1 MLHSRSML
9 KNLFRRET
17 PSRQT
22 SVEPEAHLETERR
35 PVDHSWA
42 HARWRA
48 FVVALGFLLF
58 TAPIGCEEGS
68 SEPEA
73 ESTSDT
79 HAIMGEIFGAMRE
92 LLPLSVQSEQL
103 SDPTRRDEVA
113 SSIATLSRNSGML
126 EAHVGGKDAQLQFLA
141 RSITADTHELERAY
155 QEERFE
161 RAAFLLRNLTENCVV
176 CHTRLSSEK
185 DSPVTQGFIDEA
197 VFDELELEPRATLQI
212 ATRQF
217 DSSLDTLE
225 RLFASSIS
233 PVTMLGPITDYLVV
247 SIRVKRDYERPI
259 ATLEH
264 FAARPDLWAQLRA
277 EVETWV
283 EVLPVLKKRATGD
296 PDVATA
302 RSLLNEAQQMVDF
315 PADRRWL
322 AHLVVASDILERY
335 IDSHPPPDPHLAEA
349 YYLLG
354 ITEARIGRNYWVTPA
369 PFLLETSIRMSN
381 GESFAADAFAL
392 LEQELL
398 MSYEGSD
405 DEEIP
410 ADERAVL
417 DELEAMLD
425 RP

>member
-1 MLHSRSML
+1 
-9 KNLFRRET
+9 
-17 PSRQT
+17 
-22 SVEPEAHLETERR
+22 
-35 PVDHSWA
+35 
-42 HARWRA
+42 
-48 FVVALGFLLF
+48 
-58 TAPIGCEEGS
+58 
-68 SEPEA
+68 
-73 ESTSDT
+73 
-79 HAIMGEIFGAMRE
+79 MGEIFGAMRE
-92 LLPLSVQSEQL
+92 LLPLSVQSKEL
-103 SDPTRRDEVA
+103 ANPARRADITE
-113 SSIATLSRNSGML
+113 SIATLSRNSGML
-126 EAHVGGKDAQLQFLA
+126 EAHVGGEDAQMRFLA
-141 RSITADTHELERAY
+141 RSITADTRELQRAY

-197 VFDELELEPRATLQI
+197 DFDGLELEPRATLQI

-217 DSSLDTLE
+217 DAALDTLE
-225 RLFASSIS
+225 RLLDSSIS

-259 ATLEH
+259 ATLER
-264 FAARPDLWAQLRA
+264 FAERPDLWTQLRV

-283 EVLPVLKKRATGD
+283 EALPALRKRAAGD
-296 PDVATA
+296 PDVAVA
-302 RSLLNEAQQMVDF
+302 RSLLTEAQGMVDF

-322 AHLVVASDILERY
+322 AHLIVASDILERY
-335 IDSHPPPDPHLAEA
+335 IDSHPAPDPRLAEA

-354 ITEARIGRNYWVTPA
+354 IIEARIGRNYWVTPA

-405 DEEIP
+405 FEEIP

-417 DELEAMLD
+417 DELEALLPK
-425 RP
+425 R

>member
-1 MLHSRSML
+1 ML
-9 KNLFRRET
+9 KNLFHRET
-17 PSRQT
+17 PYHQT
-22 SVEPEAHLETERR
+22 SVEAESGLGATRR
-35 PVDHSWA
+35 PVDRSWA
-42 HARWRA
+42 SAPWRA
-48 FVVALGFLLF
+48 FIVALGLF
-58 TAPIGCEEGS
+58 VFAAPIGCGEGS
-68 SEPEA
+68 GDPEPKV
-73 ESTSDT
+73 TSDT
-79 HAIMGEIFGAMRE
+79 HEIMGEIFGAMRE
-92 LLPLSVQSEQL
+92 LLPLSVQTEEL
-103 SDPTRRDEVA
+103 SNPSRRDQVA
-113 SSIATLSRNSGML
+113 SSIRTLSRNSGML
-126 EAHVGGKDAQLQFLA
+126 AAHVGGKDAQLQFLA
-141 RSITADTHELERAY
+141 RSITADAHELERAY

-185 DSPVTQGFIDEA
+185 DSPVTQGFIDEI
-197 VFDELELEPRATLQI
+197 VFDGLELEPRATLQI

-217 DSSLDTLE
+217 DSALDTLE

-233 PVTMLGPITDYLVV
+233 PVTMLGPLTDYLVV

-259 ATLEH
+259 PTLER
-264 FAARPDLWAQLRA
+264 FAVRPDLWTQLRA

-283 EVLPVLKKRATGD
+283 EALPELKVRASGD

-302 RSLLNEAQQMVDF
+302 RSLLGEARQMVDF

-405 DEEIP
+405 YEEIP
-410 ADERAVL
+410 ADERVVL

-425 RP
+425 LP